1 MDFEI
6 VSREECEVG
15 FSEMNLFSSSLW
27 KVSGDREE
35 MYSKLEHDLIS
46 QVKKKIDYRHIVG
59 WFQH

>member
-6 VSREECEVG
+6 VSREECEVSVRIC
-15 FSEMNLFSSSLW
+15 FSKLNLFSSGLL

-46 QVKKKIDYRHIVG
+46 QVTKSIGNIG
-59 WFQH
+59 IL